1 MEWHNATRKLKLV
14 NNKTHSKIH
23 MKTTHTRKPSET
35 AADFLEALLFAQPPN
50 EDGEYIMDGKTAYD
64 FSPAFVEGVES
75 FIAGFLDYTAEKDLD
90 IPEAGR
96 SFGGNV
102 FFSLSGLGC
111 GFWDDSETE
120 HLQEHLEAYSGNKY
134 RFEQIDLM
142 EDENGKLD
150 LSILAYMREEYRN
163 RLFSTND

>member
-1 MEWHNATRKLKLV
+1 
-14 NNKTHSKIH
+14 
-23 MKTTHTRKPSET
+23 MKTKHTSE
-35 AADFLEALLFAQPPN
+35 AAGDFLEALLFAQPPN

-64 FSPAFVEGVES
+64 FSPAFIDGVES
-75 FIAGFLDYTAEKDLD
+75 FIAGFLDYTSEKDID
-90 IPEAGR
+90 IPETGR

-102 FFSLSGLGC
+102 YFSLSGHGC
-111 GFWDDSETE
+111 GFWDDSATE

-150 LSILAYMREEYRN
+150 LAILAYMREEYRN